1 MSREA
6 LGMIETRGLTAA
18 IQASDAMV
26 KTANVNISKF
36 YIVGSGFVVSM
47 VKGDVAAVKS
57 AVDAGQYSVEGI
69 GELVACLVLP
79 RPHEDVIKLISL
91 MDLI

>member
-26 KTANVNISKF
+26 KTADVAITKF
-36 YIVGSGFVVSM
+36 YVVGSGFVAVM
-47 VKGDVAAVKS
+47 VEGDVAAVKS
-57 AVDAGQYSVEGI
+57 AVDAGQRSIAKI
-69 GELVACLVLP
+69 GELVAYNVLP
-79 RPHEDVIKLISL
+79 RPHEDVIKFISL
-91 MDLI
+91 IDLI